1 MNRFSLGKIDCV
13 ITESR
18 FLCRPHPLR
27 PLRVQL
33 SQRESLWQSVTFSM
47 FSPDGSEMLTIA

>member
-27 PLRVQL
+27 RRNAPPALPKGEPLAVRHIFDV
-33 SQRESLWQSVTFSM
+33 F
-47 FSPDGSEMLTIA
+47 A